1 MGNNVDAEREWLHLI
16 SGVMAGADVLFLR
29 FRCCWFYFSRLSAQ
43 SDSSGG
49 SSLSL
54 SQDPCTIFLVRI
66 TIQDARSQL
75 NKERGWKSLLLTCC
89 SVRDKVTM
97 P

>member
-1 MGNNVDAEREWLHLI
+1 M
-16 SGVMAGADVLFLR
+16 FLR

-49 SSLSL
+49 SSLPL
-54 SQDPCTIFLVRI
+54 SQDPCMAIFLVRI